1 MKKVLY
7 LILLTFSLACFT
19 ACGSSTS
26 DNGKQNSQNSES
38 EISWEEQQA
47 LEEQKWIA
55 YWSDIICDTWLPRSA
70 NTNLGDVV
78 ISKDGT
84 LSFNGGTYPY
94 KFTYVDEYS
103 FSCYAYDGD
112 AIKYS
117 ISYTKAD
124 PTNSEFEKHFEKL
137 SIMVPN
143 GENSYTTA
151 DGGDMFYRK
160 ASYEAIP
167 ITTENWDTYFELVTI
182 KKKYFNEFN
191 EFENFYLESFYKIK
205 DEYNDRVNMMLS
217 DVIFEVETKTCSYN
231 YTLDVANK
239 TYTLGER
246 INEREKIDTT
256 IVEWRAGHYSSYPD
270 ISYLSIWICPGCN
283 IEADDNRCS
292 YYLEKATVLRT
303 TGTLYLAIK

>member
-1 MKKVLY
+1 MKKALY
-7 LILLTFSLACFT
+7 LILLTLSLACFT

-26 DNGKQNSQNSES
+26 DGGKQNSENSES

-70 NTNLGDVV
+70 DTKLGDVV

-124 PTNSEFEKHFEKL
+124 PTNSEFEKHFEEL
-137 SIMVPN
+137 FIMVPN

-151 DGGDMFYRK
+151 DGGGYFYRK
-160 ASYEAIP
+160 SSYEAIE
-167 ITTENWDTYFELVTI
+167 ITLDNWDTYFEFVTQEKQNI
-182 KKKYFNEFN
+182 NAFGEL
-191 EFENFYLESFYKIK
+191 ELIYLESFYKIK
-205 DEYNDRVNMMLS
+205 DEYNDRVNCALS
-217 DVIFEVETKTCSYN
+217 NVVFEVQTTEAFYY
-231 YTLDVANK
+231 YTIDTSNN
-239 TYTLGER
+239 TYTLVER
-246 INEREKIDTT
+246 NNDREDIDTYT
-256 IVEWRAGHYSSYPD
+256 YEFRAGHYSGYKD
-270 ISYLSIWICPGCN
+270 ISYLSTCIHGCY
-283 IEADDNRCS
+283 IYADRDHTS
-292 YYLEKATVLRT
+292 GYLDSAEVLRT
-303 TGTLYLAIK
+303 TGTLYLEIE